1 VLLGWQQALLL
12 AALVGGVW
20 AALGRLGDRRLRP
33 WAGEITTMLLLYTA
47 WQWGLGR
54 FANHVAGAAA
64 HGWWLWRV
72 ERWLH
77 LPSEAALQRL
87 ALRAPWVVKDLNYY
101 YAVAHVQDVLI
112 CLVWLW
118 VRHRGDGY
126 LAARR
131 ALVLATG
138 WSLLL
143 QVIPSAPPRLLP
155 ATGVVDA
162 GRLLGYS
169 VYTRAGLHDASQ
181 LLAMPSVHCLFAAW
195 VATVVV
201 RTSSSRWRWLVVLH
215 PILTTAA
222 VMLAGYHFWLDVIA
236 SEILVAA
243 AVEVVAR
250 AGRVGSQARTPILEA
265 CPIP

>member
-1 VLLGWQQALLL
+1 MLLGWQLALWLALL
-12 AALVGGVW
+12 AGAVW
-20 AALGRLGDRRLRP
+20 AVLRAAGESRVRP

-47 WQWGLGR
+47 WQWGLAR
-54 FANHVAGAAA
+54 FANHVVGAAS
-64 HGWWLWRV
+64 HGWETWRL

-77 LPSEAALQRL
+77 LPSEATVQRF
-87 ALRAPWVVKDLNYY
+87 ALRAPWVVRDLNYY

-112 CLVWLW
+112 CLLWLW
-118 VRHRGDGY
+118 VCHRDRY
-126 LAARR
+126 VVARR
-131 ALVLATG
+131 SLVLATG
-138 WSLLL
+138 WSLLV
-143 QVIPSAPPRLLP
+143 QTIPVAPPRLLP

-169 VYTRAGLHDASQ
+169 VYSRAGLHDASQ

-222 VMLAGYHFWLDVIA
+222 VMLAGYHFWLDVVA
-236 SEILVAA
+236 SEILVAL
-243 AVEVVAR
+243 AVEVID
-250 AGRVGSQARTPILEA
+250 RVRVRSRPPILEP
-265 CPIP
+265 CPTP